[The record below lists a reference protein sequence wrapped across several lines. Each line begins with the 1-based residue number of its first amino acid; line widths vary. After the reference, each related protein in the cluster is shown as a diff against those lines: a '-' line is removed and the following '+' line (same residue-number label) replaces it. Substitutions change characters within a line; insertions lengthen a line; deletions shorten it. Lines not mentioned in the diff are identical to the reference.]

1 MFMTKL
7 PLPPSEEQM
16 KLWFSLIEYDPDYVV
31 LKKCNNRNG
40 RIQTTTGL
48 LPALLNTMLF
58 ISRQYLGKLLH
69 SRMQELHF
77 S

>member
-1 MFMTKL
+1 MTKL

-40 RIQTTTGL
+40 KNSNNNRSIY
-48 LPALLNTMLF
+48 P
-58 ISRQYLGKLLH
+58 
-69 SRMQELHF
+69 HF
-77 S
+77 